1 MAYARD
7 NVEQRL
13 EDAMVRVIQLDSAA
27 SNVTARRWRTA
38 ATVEQYP
45 VYLVHCETTG
55 SDTQF
60 ASVERFE
67 SALLSVGCQTD
78 IMEDTSATTCNR
90 MLGNIRGIL
99 RASTLPAAL
108 QAQATPNYRIFGVDL
123 ESGTQ
128 DQSSERVFS
137 RSLTARVSLSY

>member
-1 MAYARD
+1 MAYERD

-13 EDAMVRVIQLDSAA
+13 EDAMVKVIQADAA
-27 SNVTARRWRTA
+27 VSGVSVRRWRTA
-38 ATVEQYP
+38 ATIEQYP
-45 VYLVHCETTG
+45 VYLVHVETTG
-55 SDTQF
+55 SDTAF
-60 ASVERFE
+60 ASSERFE

-78 IMEDTSATTCNR
+78 IAEDTSATTCNR

-99 RASTLPAAL
+99 RAESIPATL
-108 QAQATPNYRIFGVDL
+108 QAQATPNYRIYGVDI